1 MTNTER
7 LHNQDARIVALQNLG
22 FEIRV
27 RRTDSGDRVL
37 GSLFNVTQLL
47 RHYPLFRTRARY
59 DEFAQM
65 VFWENEEGIKERISD
80 YHIDSIR
87 LECED
92 RWGVAFTADK
102 VWSAVELVA
111 KENAFNPILE
121 HFDFLRGKWDPEKHP
136 RRAHR
141 FLIDY
146 LGAEDTKINQSYS
159 ARFLLSVV
167 ARAHA
172 TIQNPVKVDT
182 TLVLYGGQGIGKS
195 TALEALCFSDALGST
210 YFGDSELSMDKY
222 KEAVQSIQGKLIYEI
237 QELARRSKSVEVEKA
252 FLTRKIDDVRL
263 PYKRAN
269 EKFARRTVFVATTN
283 KKNVLHDAT
292 GSRRFWCVDLGKKK
306 IDIKKLKEDLSLI
319 WSEVLYHYDNN
330 VQHYL
335 TDEEEALR
343 QQSAQDFTDPHPLTD
358 AVLSIAEGM
367 TAPITTAKIIEELYK
382 PSQQQDASDFY
393 QNNKKQSH
401 SVKHLEKSTRQNQ
414 NIINDILQS
423 NGYEYSRKSIND
435 SKKRFRGWWPLL
447 K

>member
-1 MTNTER
+1 MSNTQR
-7 LHNQDARIVALQNLG
+7 LYNQDARIVALQNLG
-22 FEIRV
+22 FEIRI
-27 RRTDSGDRVL
+27 RRSDSGDRVL
-37 GSLFNVTQLL
+37 ASLFNVTQLL
-47 RHYPLFRTRARY
+47 RHYPLFQNRARY

-65 VFWENEEGIKERISD
+65 VFWENEAGVKERISD

-111 KENAFNPILE
+111 KDNAFNPILE
-121 HFDFLRGKWDPEKHP
+121 HFDSLRGQWDPKEHP

-306 IDIKKLKEDLSLI
+306 IDIAKLKKDLSLI
-319 WSEVLYHYDNN
+319 WSEVLYHYDNK

-335 TDEEEALR
+335 TDDEEKLR
-343 QQSAQDFTDPHPLTD
+343 EQSAQDFTDPHPLTD
-358 AVLSIAEGM
+358 AVLDIAERLK
-367 TAPITTAKIIEELYK
+367 APITTARIIEELYSNPDPTK
-382 PSQQQDASDFY
+382 ESNRY
-393 QNNKKQSH
+393 
-401 SVKHLEKSTRQNQ
+401 LEKSTRQNQ

-423 NGYEYSRKSIND
+423 NGYEYARKRMPYSE
-435 SKKRFRGWWPLL
+435 KRVRGWFPFGWNS
-447 K
+447 